1 MQVLISHVLL
11 DCDLLDTDRVESGCV
26 VDQRIPTTESIHDGT
41 DYRLDSLHGS
51 EIARHACCSSTCG
64 PYGID
69 CLVCMDRVGV
79 AMHENRRSLPSKRTG
94 DGTSESIGCTGDN
107 DNRSFQFHSPTI
119 GEKKGFVDCRNG
131 EYISN
136 GTLCQRQYNQE
147 VTMSEKD
154 QECKDKQ
161 GRPLRGKNKNC
172 PENEPGIHSGG
183 PTVFG
188 KRFKFSFWYFI
199 FIILAMLIVN
209 SMLMQNTNVTAVDY
223 NQFKQMIRTGEI
235 VRVEIQEDRYIGHT
249 VSREQLV
256 NLTEREG
263 FQALTQ
269 QAPTVQS
276 FSTYAL
282 DDPNFIALLDEA
294 GVEYYATAPARPS
307 LFGTLLSYILPMV
320 IFILIWRFLFT
331 KMGQGGGQGV
341 LSFNQNKA
349 KIVAEGD
356 TGIRFADVA
365 GADESKLELEEIV
378 DFLQKPE
385 RYTEIGGK
393 IPKGVLLV
401 GPPGTGKTLL
411 AKAVAGEAGVPF
423 FRMSGADF
431 VEMFVGVG
439 AARVRDLFR
448 QAREKSPCI
457 IFIDEIDAIGRTR
470 SQANLGGNDERE
482 QTLNQLLVE
491 MDGFDSRTGVII
503 IAATN
508 RPEILDQALLRPGR
522 FDRQV
527 LVDKPDLEGR
537 LAILKIHTKGIKI
550 AEGVEL
556 RKIAMSAAGLAGAD
570 LANIANEAALM
581 AVRAGRKEVI
591 QEDFEEAI
599 EKSFAGLQRRSR
611 ILSDDERKRVAY
623 HETGHALTAYMTE
636 GSPPVSKISIIPRG
650 LGALGYTLQYPTE
663 DRFLMSENELLGNI
677 DTLLGGRAAEEIV
690 FGEISTGAGNDI
702 SRASDMVR
710 RMITEFGMSEKYRN
724 ITLPSTTKMGLGG
737 SREYSEAAQEYID
750 NETARVVN
758 DRYQLVLEKL
768 TKNRETLEHIT
779 GILLEKEVIDGEE
792 FKTLAQNGV
801 VA

>member
-1 MQVLISHVLL
+1 MAKQE
-11 DCDLLDTDRVESGCV
+11 R
-26 VDQRIPTTESIHDGT
+26 
-41 DYRLDSLHGS
+41 DS
-51 EIARHACCSSTCG
+51 E
-64 PYGID
+64 
-69 CLVCMDRVGV
+69 
-79 AMHENRRSLPSKRTG
+79 
-94 DGTSESIGCTGDN
+94 
-107 DNRSFQFHSPTI
+107 
-119 GEKKGFVDCRNG
+119 
-131 EYISN
+131 
-136 GTLCQRQYNQE
+136 CQ
-147 VTMSEKD
+147 
-154 QECKDKQ
+154 DKQ
-161 GRPLRGKNKNC
+161 GKNQRGKNKNC
-172 PENEPGIHSGG
+172 PDNEPGIHSGG
-183 PTVFG
+183 GPTFFG

-199 FIILAMLIVN
+199 FIIMAMMLVN
-209 SMLMQNTNVTAVDY
+209 SLLVQNSNVTAVDY
-223 NQFKQMIRTGEI
+223 NQFKDMVRNGTII
-235 VRVEIQEDRYIGHT
+235 RVEIQDDKYVGYTISRQQVLDT
-249 VSREQLV
+249 VQTTGL
-256 NLTEREG
+256 
-263 FQALTQ
+263 QALTQ
-269 QAPTVQS
+269 QSDTVQA

-282 DDPNFIALLDEA
+282 DDPNFIPLLDEA
-294 GVEYYATAPARPS
+294 GVEYYATPPS
-307 LFGTLLSYILPMV
+307 QPSIFSTLLSYILPMV
-320 IFILIWRFLFT
+320 IFILIWRFLFA

-365 GADESKLELEEIV
+365 GADESKLELEEVV
-378 DFLQKPE
+378 DFLKMPDK
-385 RYTEIGGK
+385 YTEIGGK

-470 SQANLGGNDERE
+470 SQANFGGNDERE

-537 LAILKIHTKGIKI
+537 LAILKIHTKGIKL
-550 AEGVEL
+550 GDQVDL
-556 RKIAMSAAGLAGAD
+556 RKIAQSAAGLAGAD

-581 AVRAGRKEVI
+581 AVRAGRKTVI

-599 EKSFAGLQRRSR
+599 EKSVAGLQRKSR
-611 ILSDDERKRVAY
+611 ILGDDERKKVAY
-623 HETGHALTAYMTE
+623 HETGHALTAFMTK
-636 GSPPVSKISIIPRG
+636 GAPPVSKISIIPRG

-663 DRFLMSENELLGNI
+663 DRFLMSESELLGNI
-677 DTLLGGRAAEEIV
+677 DTLMGGRAAEELV

-702 SRASDMVR
+702 SRASDLVR

-724 ITLPSTTKMGLGG
+724 ITLPSTTKQGLGG
-737 SREYSEAAQEYID
+737 AREYSEVAQEYID
-750 NETARVVN
+750 NETARIVN
-758 DRYQLVLEKL
+758 ERYKTVLEKL
-768 TKNRETLEHIT
+768 AKNRDTLEKIT
-779 GILLEKEVIDGEE
+779 AILLENEVIDGEQ
-792 FKTLAQNGV
+792 FQTLAQNGV